1 MKIAVF
7 IKSTTFSGSYGGLET
22 QNKLLCEGLVSRGH
36 KVTVFTPRFAKEK
49 EQAVENGVKYIFVDC
64 KTAHYSSVTV
74 SKKDSWLE
82 KSYEVFRELQKTE
95 EFELILGQSS
105 GAVGVIRHK
114 EEFGL
119 PIVSISH
126 GTKIGELQTK
136 FKSDSSI
143 KGLLRAALDL
153 PHVLKNFFTV
163 QREFVHGSDVVV
175 AVSNSVKKALIDET
189 FVEDAKVRVINN
201 GIKPLK
207 VETVDGE
214 RGAVGKFRL
223 LYVGQLIRS
232 KGIGKL
238 AEIVA
243 GEDMKDFTL
252 DIVGAG
258 DLQEELGAISGKSEG
273 RITLRG
279 KLDYAEVLRMYN
291 PARFDAFV
299 FPTSRLEGF
308 PMVLVEAM
316 FGQLPVVAF
325 DLGGVSDAV
334 TDGETGYLVTPG
346 KFFVFKSKLNGL
358 KSDPELARKLGVNAL
373 NKATERF
380 TLDKMLDSYEGIF
393 KELKS

>member
-7 IKSTTFSGSYGGLET
+7 IKSTTFNGSYGGLET

-36 KVTVFTPRFAKEK
+36 KVTVFTPRFTKEK
-49 EQAVENGVKYIFVDC
+49 EQAAENGVKYIFVEC

-74 SKKDSWLE
+74 SKKDSWVE
-82 KSYEVFRELQKTE
+82 KSYEVFRSMQSE
-95 EFELILGQSS
+95 EKFELILGQSS
-105 GAVGVIRHK
+105 GAVGVIRNK

-119 PIVSISH
+119 PIISISH

-136 FKSDSSI
+136 LKSDSSV
-143 KGLLRAALDL
+143 KGLVKSFLDL

-163 QREFVHGSDVVV
+163 QREFVHGSGIVV
-175 AVSNSVKKALIDET
+175 AVSNSVKKALVDET
-189 FVEDAKVRVINN
+189 FVEETKVRVINN

-207 VETVDGE
+207 IETVEGE
-214 RGAVGKFRL
+214 RGATGKFRL

-238 AEIVA
+238 AEIIA

-258 DLQEELGAISGKSEG
+258 DLQEELGVISGKSEG
-273 RITLRG
+273 RIILRG

-299 FPTSRLEGF
+299 FPTSRIEGF

-325 DLGGVSDAV
+325 NLGGVPDAV
-334 TDGETGYLVTPG
+334 ADGETGYLVDPG
-346 KFFVFKSKLNGL
+346 KFEVFKNKLVEL
-358 KSDPELARKLGVNAL
+358 KNDPESARKMGVNAL
-373 NKATERF
+373 NKAIERF
-380 TLDKMLDSYEGIF
+380 TLDKMLDSYEEIF
-393 KELKS
+393 KELKA